1 MVSIRNAKACRT
13 CYTIVM
19 SKDEPCPICKKNDDF
34 SPNWGG
40 LIIVM
45 DHEKSTIAKKVN
57 HTSDGM
63 FAIRVRN

>member
-13 CYTIVM
+13 DYTIVL
-19 SKDEPCPICKKNDDF
+19 SKDEPCPVCKKNDDF

-45 DHEKSTIAKKVN
+45 DHEKSTVAKKVN
-57 HTSDGM
+57 HNANGM
-63 FAIRVRN
+63 YAIRVRN